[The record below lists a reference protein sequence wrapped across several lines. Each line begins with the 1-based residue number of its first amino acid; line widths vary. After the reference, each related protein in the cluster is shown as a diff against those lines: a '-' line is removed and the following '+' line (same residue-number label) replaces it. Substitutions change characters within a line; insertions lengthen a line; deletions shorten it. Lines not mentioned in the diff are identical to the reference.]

1 MEISIWNA
9 TPDGVQAKLAYTL
22 HSTRQHLAVRVPEF
36 PSAVAELNLCPGLEG
51 PLAVV
56 PDYAVLLNT
65 LWIGYLILQI
75 DILPLVPARQ
85 LDIVH
90 LRDARSP
97 GNDFSCAGLPASSQN
112 CTSGTSAHARRA
124 YQSCL

>member
-1 MEISIWNA
+1 ML
-9 TPDGVQAKLAYTL
+9 P
-22 HSTRQHLAVRVPEF
+22 RF
-36 PSAVAELNLCPGLEG
+36 PSVLADLDRCLGLEG

-56 PDYAVLLNT
+56 PGYAVSLMT
-65 LWIGYLILQI
+65 LRIRHLILHI
-75 DILPLVPARQ
+75 DILQLLPARQ

-112 CTSGTSAHARRA
+112 CTSGTSAHARGA
-124 YQSCL
+124 YQSCLWGPKCDQK